1 MVASCGHHR
10 GGLNMRSMSRSP
22 PRKAAQVG
30 SLEMAAVAGASK
42 VTNFSDPKLVTQ
54 KLVTVQKLVTSQP
67 GGDSNSKQADWEWC
81 VPMMSLNTATSDQ
94 LPDLRQAR

>member
-1 MVASCGHHR
+1 MASCGHHR

-30 SLEMAAVAGASK
+30 SLEMAAVAGACK

-54 KLVTVQKLVTSQP
+54 KLVTAKKLVTVSLAAIQIQ
-67 GGDSNSKQADWEWC
+67 SKRSDW
-81 VPMMSLNTATSDQ
+81 
-94 LPDLRQAR
+94 

>member
-1 MVASCGHHR
+1 MASCGHHR

-54 KLVTVQKLVTSQP
+54 KLVTLQKLVTSQP

-81 VPMMSLNTATSDQ
+81 KKAE
-94 LPDLRQAR
+94 ARMLYLFSKNGAYIKKT